1 MFTDAIMLYGLIESK
16 GGWKAKGKK
25 LLVFEYFCTYYIA
38 VMKFFF
44 YENLLNRYKNFEI
57 IIVKY
62 NFSIQIQWKKGWIIR
77 ENLVRG
83 YTSDIWRWKKKL
95 YPRNVVSKA
104 KRKSVSLFI
113 FIEKR
118 SNKGYTYTES

>member
-57 IIVKY
+57 IFVKY
-62 NFSIQIQWKKGWIIR
+62 NFSIQIQWKKGWIMKICAWLYER
-77 ENLVRG
+77 YLAL
-83 YTSDIWRWKKKL
+83 KKKI
-95 YPRNVVSKA
+95 VSKKCCIQSEEKISVAVYIYRKA
-104 KRKSVSLFI
+104 KQ
-113 FIEKR
+113 
-118 SNKGYTYTES
+118 

>member
-57 IIVKY
+57 IFVKY

-83 YTSDIWRWKKKL
+83 YTSDIWRWKRKI
-95 YPRNVVSKA
+95 VSKKCCIQNEEKISVAVYIYRKA
-104 KRKSVSLFI
+104 KQ
-113 FIEKR
+113 
-118 SNKGYTYTES
+118 